1 MELLVAIA
9 TRLSSYLNLA
19 KPGIVLGNALS
30 MVGGYFLGWRGIFE
44 PLEFLGALG
53 GISLVVAS
61 AGAVN
66 NVIDRDIDKLMAR
79 TRTRPTANGDLGL
92 VEALLVA
99 GALGL
104 AGFAILAWTTNLHA
118 LLAAAIGF
126 AVYVGPYT
134 LWLKRR
140 SVHGTLVGSVSGAMP
155 PLVGYAASS
164 GVFDPTALLL
174 VLTFGFW
181 QMPHSWAIGI
191 FRADDYRVAGIPL
204 LPVLRGV
211 PAAKRAMFA
220 YTLAFSVSACALAWI
235 GPAGWIFKAVA
246 VSCAAGW
253 LFVVAGGFRARDDVR
268 WAWTTFYASLVVV
281 MGLSLSLT
289 IDGLLR

>member
-1 MELLVAIA
+1 MERLVAIA
-9 TRLSSYLNLA
+9 TRISSYLNLA
-19 KPGIVLGNALS
+19 KPGIVLGNVLS
-30 MVGGYFLGWRGIFE
+30 MVGGYFLGRRGSFA
-44 PLEFLGALG
+44 PLEFLGALV

-61 AGAVN
+61 AGAFN
-66 NVIDRDIDKLMAR
+66 NVVDCDIDKLMAR
-79 TRTRPTANGDLGL
+79 TRTRPTATGDLGIM
-92 VEALLVA
+92 EALFAA
-99 GALGL
+99 GTLGL
-104 AGFAILAWTTNLHA
+104 AGFAILAWTTNLLA
-118 LLAAAIGF
+118 VLAAAIGF

-155 PLVGYAASS
+155 PLVGYAASA

-211 PAAKRAMFA
+211 PAAKRAMLA
-220 YTLAFSVSACALAWI
+220 YTMAFSVSACALAWI
-235 GPAGWIFKAVA
+235 GPAGWIFASVAVA
-246 VSCAAGW
+246 SSVGW
-253 LFVVAGGFRARDDVR
+253 LAVVASGFRARDDVR
-268 WAWTTFYASLVVV
+268 WSRTTFYASLVVV
-281 MGLSLSLT
+281 MGLGLSLS